1 MTRAET
7 RAKSKRKTSAAGTAA
22 VQATGPTVRV
32 TFPDEAPVFDGAQMV
47 VRFVA
52 MVDDVPVSCAITAEA
67 LEDHFGAG
75 STLEAELLR
84 AFAEGRQ
91 RIHEVCRLAVE
102 QSAGAAV
109 VLRSGLFRIER
120 A

>member
-1 MTRAET
+1 M
-7 RAKSKRKTSAAGTAA
+7 
-22 VQATGPTVRV
+22 QV
-32 TFPDEAPVFDGAQMV
+32 TFPDDAPIFDGAQMV

-52 MVDDVPVSCAITAEA
+52 IVNGVALSCAISAEA

-84 AFAEGRQ
+84 AFAEGRA
-91 RIHEVCRLAVE
+91 RIHEVCKRAIE
-102 QSAGAAV
+102 ESGGAAV

-120 A
+120 S

>member
-1 MTRAET
+1 M
-7 RAKSKRKTSAAGTAA
+7 
-22 VQATGPTVRV
+22 RV
-32 TFPDEAPVFDGAQMV
+32 TFLDDAPVFDGAQMV

-52 MVDDVPVSCAITAEA
+52 MVDGVALSCAISAEA

-75 STLEAELLR
+75 STLEAQLLQAFDQGR
-84 AFAEGRQ
+84 A
-91 RIHEVCRLAVE
+91 RIHDVCKRAIE
-102 QSAGAAV
+102 ENGGAAV

>member
-1 MTRAET
+1 M
-7 RAKSKRKTSAAGTAA
+7 
-22 VQATGPTVRV
+22 RV
-32 TFPDEAPVFDGAQMV
+32 IFSDDAPMFDGAQMV

-52 MVDDVPVSCAITAEA
+52 IVDGVPVSCAVTAEA
-67 LEDHFGAG
+67 LEDHFGAP

-84 AFAEGRQ
+84 AFAQGRE
-91 RIHEVCRLAVE
+91 RIHEVCKRTIE
-102 QSAGAAV
+102 QSGGAAV

>member
-1 MTRAET
+1 M
-7 RAKSKRKTSAAGTAA
+7 
-22 VQATGPTVRV
+22 QV
-32 TFPDEAPVFDGAQMV
+32 TFPDDAPIFDGAQMV

-52 MVDDVPVSCAITAEA
+52 IVNGVALSCAISAEA

-84 AFAEGRQ
+84 AFAEGRA
-91 RIHEVCRLAVE
+91 RIHEVCTRAIE
-102 QSAGAAV
+102 ESGGAAV

-120 A
+120 S

>member
-1 MTRAET
+1 M
-7 RAKSKRKTSAAGTAA
+7 
-22 VQATGPTVRV
+22 RV
-32 TFPDEAPVFDGAQMV
+32 TFPDDAPQFDGAQMV

-52 MVDDVPVSCAITAEA
+52 MVDDVALSCAITAEA

-84 AFAEGRQ
+84 AYDSGRS
-91 RIHEVCRLAVE
+91 RIHSVCTRAIQE
-102 QSAGAAV
+102 SGGAAV
-109 VLRSGLFRIER
+109 VLRSGLFRIEN

>member
-1 MTRAET
+1 M
-7 RAKSKRKTSAAGTAA
+7 
-22 VQATGPTVRV
+22 RV
-32 TFPDEAPVFDGAQMV
+32 TFPDDAPVFDGAQMV

-52 MVDDVPVSCAITAEA
+52 NVDGVPLSCAITAEA

-75 STLEAELLR
+75 STLESELLR
-84 AFAEGRQ
+84 AYADGRE
-91 RIHEVCRLAVE
+91 RIRDVCKRAIE
-102 QSAGAAV
+102 QSDGAAV